1 MRPNQVNASPMDIP
15 ALILFSGGSASIS
28 LPALLYVLQDPPFL
42 FSCGFTDVTTP
53 IHVQLCGL
61 QAADLL

>member
-1 MRPNQVNASPMDIP
+1 MGSNQVNASPMDIP

-28 LPALLYVLQDPPFL
+28 SPALLYLLQDPPLL
-42 FSCGFTDVTTP
+42 FSCGFTDVTAP

-61 QAADLL
+61 HTVDVL